1 MNKNLRREYNCYHC
15 PLGMLKMCCVND
27 TIPYLGPSEQCQWGE
42 QIRLSYCYEE
52 LPLIIGPIWTILAE
66 SHSERIYR

>member
-1 MNKNLRREYNCYHC
+1 MYCI
-15 PLGMLKMCCVND
+15 ND

-52 LPLIIGPIWTILAE
+52 LPLIIGPIWTIPAE
-66 SHSERIYR
+66 SHPGRIYE